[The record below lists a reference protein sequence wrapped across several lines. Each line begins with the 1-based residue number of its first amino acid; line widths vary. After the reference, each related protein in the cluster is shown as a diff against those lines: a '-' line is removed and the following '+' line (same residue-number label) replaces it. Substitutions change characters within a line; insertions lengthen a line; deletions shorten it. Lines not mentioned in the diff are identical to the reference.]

1 MKYITILCELS
12 NDRAKVGKKT
22 YWLTKDSH
30 INAKGFALLE
40 KTWQGSYNL
49 LRFQDLESMETL
61 DEISLVGESERDE
74 NGNVVGQR

>member
-61 DEISLVGESERDE
+61 DEISLVEESERDE
-74 NGNVVGQR
+74 NTTRT

>member
-12 NDRAKVGKKT
+12 NDRARVGKKT
-22 YWLTKDSH
+22 YLLTKDSH

-61 DEISLVGESERDE
+61 DENFDD
-74 NGNVVGQR
+74 

>member
-49 LRFQDLESMETL
+49 VKFHDLDSMSL
-61 DEISLVGESERDE
+61 YSDFSLVEESERGE
-74 NGNVVGQR
+74 NTSPQY

>member
-12 NDRAKVGKKT
+12 NDRARVGKKT
-22 YWLTKDSH
+22 YQLTKDSH

-61 DEISLVGESERDE
+61 DEISLVGESERGE
-74 NGNVVGQR
+74 NTTRI

>member
-22 YWLTKDSH
+22 YWLTKDSR

-49 LRFQDLESMETL
+49 LRFLKLKDIESFSEN
-61 DEISLVGESERDE
+61 SLVGESES
-74 NGNVVGQR
+74 

>member
-40 KTWQGSYNL
+40 KTWQGSYKL

-61 DEISLVGESERDE
+61 DEIFEVEESERGE
-74 NGNVVGQR
+74 NTTRT

>member
-61 DEISLVGESERDE
+61 DEISLVEESERGE
-74 NGNVVGQR
+74 NTTRT

>member
-12 NDRAKVGKKT
+12 NDRARVGKKT
-22 YWLTKDSH
+22 YWLTKNSH

-61 DEISLVGESERDE
+61 DEISLVGESERGE
-74 NGNVVGQR
+74 NTTRT